1 MKTTILKI
9 SAFFLLFSL
18 LSLFILSCQKDDVK
32 IEYSLPTPKGL
43 IQWDILKVEGEN
55 FVNVNDTLRL
65 DVYCP
70 RATSCDY
77 ISLLLSDDYG
87 NRIFVKA
94 FGNTDTHSPCLM
106 FALPQVIQYEFV
118 PKKKGVYN
126 LEFIKRDE
134 TIINFTV
141 NSK

>member
-9 SAFFLLFSL
+9 SAFLLLFSL
-18 LSLFILSCQKDDVK
+18 LSLFILSCQKDDVI
-32 IEYSLPTPKGL
+32 IEYSLPTPEGL

-55 FVNVNDTLRL
+55 SVNVNDTLRL

-70 RATSCDY
+70 RASSCDW

-94 FGNTDTHSPCLM
+94 FGSTNIGPCM
-106 FALPQVIQYEFV
+106 WFALPQVIRYEFV
-118 PKKKGVYN
+118 PKKKGVYT

-134 TIINFTV
+134 TIIKFTV